1 MRNINLYCIRTCQ
14 KNNQHNLLKK
24 ITNYKYLKEIDAF
37 YTTDIIHKKNLS
49 SLSSN
54 EINYYDKKLCDNE
67 FYKFLKKKNNSNIFL
82 ISNEKLLQQI
92 LRRDYI
98 EENYIYKCEILFTD
112 LCDN

>member
-1 MRNINLYCIRTCQ
+1 MRNINLYCLRACHH
-14 KNNQHNLLKK
+14 NQYNLLKK

-49 SLSSN
+49 SLSSK

-67 FYKFLKKKNNSNIFL
+67 FYKFLKLKNNSNVFL

-92 LRRDYI
+92 LRRNYI
-98 EENYIYKCEILFTD
+98 EENYIYKCEIIFTD